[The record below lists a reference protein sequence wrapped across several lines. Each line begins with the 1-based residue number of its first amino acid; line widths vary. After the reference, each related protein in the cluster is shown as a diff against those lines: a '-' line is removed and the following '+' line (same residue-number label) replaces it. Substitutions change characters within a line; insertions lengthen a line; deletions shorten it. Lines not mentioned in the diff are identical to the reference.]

1 MGIANCG
8 FYHTFRVSPTFCHY
22 LERIN
27 HRGHNRK
34 DGAFE
39 IEQPE
44 VGPEGEPSGSE
55 RVKEHGETL
64 KGSWSRVAGCL
75 WLVKNVTYHEIIIF
89 RYYNHIFAIRN
100 LPNFFV

>member
-8 FYHTFRVSPTFCHY
+8 IYRTFRVSPTFCHY
-22 LERIN
+22 LEKID

-39 IEQPE
+39 KDQPE

-55 RVKEHGETL
+55 RVKEHGGITAYL
-64 KGSWSRVAGCL
+64 LGHGS
-75 WLVKNVTYHEIIIF
+75 
-89 RYYNHIFAIRN
+89 
-100 LPNFFV
+100 

>member
-1 MGIANCG
+1 MKCVRDGLVKRNSGMVIANCG

-39 IEQPE
+39 IE
-44 VGPEGEPSGSE
+44 
-55 RVKEHGETL
+55 
-64 KGSWSRVAGCL
+64 
-75 WLVKNVTYHEIIIF
+75 
-89 RYYNHIFAIRN
+89 
-100 LPNFFV
+100 